1 MKTQAIIF
9 TMHTEQ
15 AIKDL
20 TARGNSAPR
29 VTVRNYLGFS
39 PSEAAQH
46 VFVPKVTRNVYGGKD
61 TESVIPGSLDEI
73 LSQVDI
79 GEG

>member
-1 MKTQAIIF
+1 MKTQAIVF
-9 TMHTEQ
+9 TLHSEQ

-20 TARGNSAPR
+20 TARGNAAPR

-61 TESVIPGSLDEI
+61 TEQAIPGSVDAI
-73 LSQVDI
+73 LSLVDMR
-79 GEG
+79 EG